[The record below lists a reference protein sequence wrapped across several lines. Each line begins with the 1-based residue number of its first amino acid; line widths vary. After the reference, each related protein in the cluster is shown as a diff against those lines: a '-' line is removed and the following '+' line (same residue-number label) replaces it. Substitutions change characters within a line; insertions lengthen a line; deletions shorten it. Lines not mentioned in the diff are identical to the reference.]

1 MHYRE
6 LFSDLFTA
14 LINVYKLKRSV
25 QMAFILTGFQ
35 EMWLQIVS
43 NGMKKWMVKKFVDLV
58 IHFAKDVQLMG
69 FINNNV

>member
-1 MHYRE
+1 MHYSK
-6 LFSDLFTA
+6 LFFDLFTA

-43 NGMKKWMVKKFVDLV
+43 NGMKKWMGKKFVDLV